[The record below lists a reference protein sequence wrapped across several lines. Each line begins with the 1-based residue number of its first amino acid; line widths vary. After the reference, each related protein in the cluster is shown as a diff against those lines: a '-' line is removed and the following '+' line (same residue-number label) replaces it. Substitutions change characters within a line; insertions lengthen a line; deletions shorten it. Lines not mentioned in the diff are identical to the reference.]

1 MGVVAATR
9 VDHVERA
16 PAINNMD
23 GPTGWR
29 MTPGEGRIPKPT
41 PSILASMA
49 HAGRQLWAVE
59 MALYLDVEVSD
70 WDDLPEAVR
79 DAWMAAARGMYSA
92 IVLHGGGDAEKIA

>member
-1 MGVVAATR
+1 
-9 VDHVERA
+9 
-16 PAINNMD
+16 
-23 GPTGWR
+23 
-29 MTPGEGRIPKPT
+29 
-41 PSILASMA
+41 
-49 HAGRQLWAVE
+49 